1 VKPTPRPSATPTV
14 SPTPAPRASNSPAA
28 NADILSIAP
37 KPSGSSAN
45 VQIDNL
51 LPGQKVKVTISDLS
65 QLPTAAP
72 TAKPT
77 SKPTTKPTPKPSPTK
92 KAVTIVPKPEQS
104 GTKVGIQNLKP
115 GQKVKVTI
123 KSGARP

>member
-1 VKPTPRPSATPTV
+1 MVIAVALAAVTPS
-14 SPTPAPRASNSPAA
+14 PAPPVVLK
-28 NADILSIAP
+28 IP
-37 KPSGSSAN
+37 VG
-45 VQIDNL
+45 
-51 LPGQKVKVTISDLS
+51 LPV
-65 QLPTAAP
+65 
-72 TAKPT
+72 
-77 SKPTTKPTPKPSPTK
+77 PSPTK

>member
-1 VKPTPRPSATPTV
+1 
-14 SPTPAPRASNSPAA
+14 
-28 NADILSIAP
+28 
-37 KPSGSSAN
+37 

-51 LPGQKVKVTISDLS
+51 LPGQKVKVTISEL
-65 QLPTAAP
+65 QTLIKP

-77 SKPTTKPTPKPSPTK
+77 VKPTPKPTK
-92 KAVTIVPKPEQS
+92 KPVTIVPKPSET
-104 GTKVGIQNLKP
+104 GTKIGVQNLKP